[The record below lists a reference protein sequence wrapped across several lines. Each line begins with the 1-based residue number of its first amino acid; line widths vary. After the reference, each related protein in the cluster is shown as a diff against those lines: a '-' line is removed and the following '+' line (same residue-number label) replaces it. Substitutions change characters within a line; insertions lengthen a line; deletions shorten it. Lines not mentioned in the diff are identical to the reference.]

1 MNSGLVV
8 TIDGPAGTGKSTV
21 ARLLAQT
28 LGIHFLDTGAMY
40 RAVALMSIEAGVRPD
55 DASAVSGL
63 LCGELPDFDFE
74 HELPRVQLGSR
85 DVSARIR
92 DDDVTAAVSPVSVHP
107 AVRPRLVELQRAIA
121 ARWGSLVT
129 EGRDQGSVVFPDAAV
144 RFYLDAP
151 AETRAQR
158 RVEQLRAE
166 GRRAE
171 FAQVL
176 SSICARDRIDSTRAD
191 GPLTRPI
198 GAIVVQT
205 AALTLE
211 EVVARLLAD
220 VRARATT
227 AGRQ

>member
-1 MNSGLVV
+1 MTAGLVV

-21 ARLLAQT
+21 ARLLAQA

-40 RAVALMSIEAGVRPD
+40 RAVALMAIEAGVRPD
-55 DASAVSGL
+55 DAAAVGGLLRSAVP
-63 LCGELPDFDFE
+63 EFDFE
-74 HELPRVQLGSR
+74 PELPRILLGQR
-85 DVSARIR
+85 DVSQRIR

-107 AVRPRLVELQRAIA
+107 AVRKRLVDLQRAIA

-158 RVEQLRAE
+158 RVDQLHAE

-176 SSICARDRIDSTRAD
+176 ASICERDRIDSTRAD
-191 GPLTRPI
+191 GPLKRPV
-198 GAIVVQT
+198 GAIVIQT
-205 AALTLE
+205 APLSLD

-220 VRARATT
+220 VRAHA
-227 AGRQ
+227 AGAGSR